1 MKTTEIVLK
10 ENNIVAPIIDI
21 NFVEINK
28 ALDELLEYYKNIVVT
43 KDTLDSAKKDKR
55 MLASLRTSIDN
66 FRKDKKKLFED
77 PIKKLDDNCN
87 KLKAKITEVEKPLH
101 AAIDEYDNEL
111 RDKKRLKAED
121 AILDAISRYSLS
133 DKYSKRLVVKDKY
146 MNLSDSYKSVKEDIE
161 SEAVAL
167 KKLQDSEEKLIAEA
181 KGIIDAGN
189 EILTKK
195 FSIDD
200 FAARVDYFL
209 DQNNAE
215 GFISLIKENIK
226 AQQQLEEKIKAEA
239 IAKEKEKIEKEALE
253 AAKRTS
259 ASKEN
264 AKLSEECDLPTGIS
278 KPAEPSKPV
287 TLIQEQAMY
296 NMCFD
301 VIGSFNDLAKFG
313 KEMSNLCKKYNCTY
327 SVDKARSRKIKKEGI
342 A

>member
-28 ALDELLEYYKNIVVT
+28 ALDELLEDYKNIVVT

-77 PIKKLDDNCN
+77 PIKKFDDNCK

-111 RDKKRLKAED
+111 REKKRLKAED

-167 KKLQDSEEKLIAEA
+167 KSCRTVKKNLSQKQRELLMPEMRYLQK
-181 KGIIDAGN
+181 N
-189 EILTKK
+189 
-195 FSIDD
+195 
-200 FAARVDYFL
+200 
-209 DQNNAE
+209 
-215 GFISLIKENIK
+215 
-226 AQQQLEEKIKAEA
+226 
-239 IAKEKEKIEKEALE
+239 
-253 AAKRTS
+253 
-259 ASKEN
+259 
-264 AKLSEECDLPTGIS
+264 
-278 KPAEPSKPV
+278 
-287 TLIQEQAMY
+287 
-296 NMCFD
+296 
-301 VIGSFNDLAKFG
+301 
-313 KEMSNLCKKYNCTY
+313 
-327 SVDKARSRKIKKEGI
+327 SR
-342 A
+342 